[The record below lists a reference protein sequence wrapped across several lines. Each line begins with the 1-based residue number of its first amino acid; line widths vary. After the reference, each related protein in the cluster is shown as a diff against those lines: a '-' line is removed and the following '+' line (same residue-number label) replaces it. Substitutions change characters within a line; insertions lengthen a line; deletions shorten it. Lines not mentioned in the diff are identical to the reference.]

1 MVTCPLF
8 RLAVTSVPS
17 SGCSIRLS
25 ALLATPS
32 WFTFHLHVSHVSNLD
47 HKVNRGKVLGPPVHR
62 LLVILAEPVRQA
74 VLQVLLVDVLLRW
87 RCWGVRSL
95 WWLLSKPMQ
104 CWSKSYSHNQ
114 AIWSSPW
121 WVGRGGSSP
130 RQWWRIRRST
140 HYCSLNIDHAH
151 QPLDLVN
158 IAQVWSK
165 SIKISYSL
173 LPYFLCMGDVIFSV
187 SPLKPL
193 ECQK

>member
-32 WFTFHLHVSHVSNLD
+32 WFTFHLHVLHVSNLD

-95 WWLLSKPMQ
+95 GWLLSTPMQ
-104 CWSKSYSHNQ
+104 CRSKSYSHNRG
-114 AIWSSPW
+114 IWSSPW
-121 WVGRGGSSP
+121 WVERGDSSP
-130 RQWWRIRRST
+130 RQWSRNRRST
-140 HYCSLNIDHAH
+140 HYCLLNIVHAH

-158 IAQVWSK
+158 VAQVWS